1 MEVIGNLLT
10 GCSVGPHSVRRG
22 QIVYVNDS
30 NLTGAPADGENA
42 GNILDQNA
50 FGRSPVIRLRVF
62 VNSLDQ
68 MFGETDALDLPIMA
82 FTSSFGPDP
91 SLPKN
96 DNNPL
101 RLQSKAGNLLSWS
114 NDNDLG
120 CKPYAENAI
129 PKGSVVIA
137 RRGECPFIEKLT
149 NAAQAGASGV
159 IVMNTDDQG
168 VNPSADVEDV
178 QKAGALIN
186 DAVLVVVSQ
195 SAGKDILR
203 LMEIASKH
211 GFTDVMVAVDTED
224 KSKKGE
230 SQGSKR
236 RRKQSVDQNRI
247 LYLNGHP
254 LLNTRLIV

>member
-1 MEVIGNLLT
+1 MYDGTKPFNL
-10 GCSVGPHSVRRG
+10 
-22 QIVYVNDS
+22 
-30 NLTGAPADGENA
+30 ADYQR
-42 GNILDQNA
+42 L
-50 FGRSPVIRLRVF
+50 PVI
-62 VNSLDQ
+62 S
-68 MFGETDALDLPIMA
+68 
-82 FTSSFGPDP
+82 
-91 SLPKN
+91 PKEEEN
-96 DNNPL
+96 D
-101 RLQSKAGNLLSWS
+101 
-114 NDNDLG
+114 
-120 CKPYAENAI
+120 
-129 PKGSVVIA
+129 
-137 RRGECPFIEKLT
+137 
-149 NAAQAGASGV
+149 
-159 IVMNTDDQG
+159 M
-168 VNPSADVEDV
+168 DVRDI
-178 QKAGALIN
+178 QPN